1 MEHLQPHWANALM
14 DIAAILAGGD
24 PPEIGE

>member
-1 MEHLQPHWANALM
+1 MKPMAWYAALA
-14 DIAAILAGGD
+14 DIAIILAGGD